1 MPICICR
8 LHRKKV
14 TTHCPG
20 SNRDAQCAHA
30 AIPVNC
36 GAYVVQKGK
45 TMARVVLSGLEELA
59 GKAGQEIVVS
69 DWLEVTQERI
79 DQFADATGDHQWIHV
94 DVERARRESPFGA
107 PIAHGFLTMSLLS
120 HFLNESLEFGKSKM
134 GVNYGFNRLRFTAPV
149 KVGSR
154 LRARFKLKEFQRI
167 EGGVQMIW
175 DIVMECEGETK
186 PVLVAEWVGRRYG

>member
-1 MPICICR
+1 
-8 LHRKKV
+8 
-14 TTHCPG
+14 
-20 SNRDAQCAHA
+20 
-30 AIPVNC
+30 
-36 GAYVVQKGK
+36 
-45 TMARVVLSGLEELA
+45 MARVVFGNLEDLA
-59 GKAGQEIVVS
+59 GKAGEEIVVS
-69 DWLEVTQERI
+69 DWLEVTQKRI

-120 HFLNESLEFGKSKM
+120 HFLNESLQFGNSKM

-167 EGGVQMIW
+167 EGGVQMVW

-186 PVLVAEWVGRRYG
+186 PALVAEWVGRRYA